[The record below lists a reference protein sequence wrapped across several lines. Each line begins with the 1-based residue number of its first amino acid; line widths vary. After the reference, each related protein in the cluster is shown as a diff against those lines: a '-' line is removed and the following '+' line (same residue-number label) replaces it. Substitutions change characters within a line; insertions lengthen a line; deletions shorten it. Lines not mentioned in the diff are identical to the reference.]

1 MSRMDEFRLFVS
13 KYPGIKE
20 DVINGTYTWQKVY
33 ENWVILGEED
43 SIWQKYKKEKNTNKQ
58 TNNTLEDLL
67 QQANIKNI
75 INYVKNIDPDS
86 INKTLNTIQKV
97 LQITQSFSSR
107 PTGIYNNNYNSWW
120 D

>member
-1 MSRMDEFRLFVS
+1 MSRIDEFRKFIAN
-13 KYPGIKE
+13 YPKIKD
-20 DVINGTYTWQKVY
+20 DVLNGTYTWQKIY
-33 ENWVILGEED
+33 ENWVILGEKD
-43 SIWQKYKKEKNTNKQ
+43 SFWTKYQTAENEKKSANTID
-58 TNNTLEDLL
+58 DLL

-75 INYVKNIDPDS
+75 FNYLKTLDPDS

-97 LQITQSFSSR
+97 LQITQSFGTR